1 MCIRDRKNPT
11 SFSQRPKL
19 IVGKTCIVTG
29 ANSGIG
35 RSTAITLAK
44 NDYTVFATMRSLE
57 RGEKLREI
65 AQELN
70 LVIKAVELDVSDTD
84 SVNQGINEILNQTDQ
99 IDILINNA
107 GVGSNAVIED
117 VDIESDKS
125 VFETNF
131 WGVVRCIQAVLPTMR
146 QQKSGHIIQVSSI
159 AGRVG
164 LPAQPIYSASKWALE
179 GLSENLAHDLS
190 SFGVRVSIIE
200 PGVTRTA
207 ILGKN
212 NTVPQNDDFENIY
225 ARMLDMYMQGIEAN
239 IRPEAVSET
248 ILQCLE
254 SSSHQLRWPVA
265 WGAETMVNA
274 RHDGSVS
281 DEEWVEIGSLVNNR
295 EEWVRSF
302 RQAFNL

>member
-1 MCIRDRKNPT
+1 M
-11 SFSQRPKL
+11 
-19 IVGKTCIVTG
+19 GKTCIVTG

-35 RSTAITLAK
+35 RSTAITLAT

-70 LVIKAVELDVSDTD
+70 LEIKEVELDVSDTD
-84 SVNQGINEILNQTDQ
+84 SVNQGINEILEQTDQ
-99 IDILINNA
+99 IDVLINNA

-117 VDIESDKS
+117 VDIESDKN

-212 NTVPQNDDFENIY
+212 NTVPQNADFENIY

-239 IRPEAVSET
+239 VRPEEVSAT

>member
-1 MCIRDRKNPT
+1 M
-11 SFSQRPKL
+11 
-19 IVGKTCIVTG
+19 GKTCIVTG

-57 RGEKLREI
+57 RGEKLRGI

-70 LVIKAVELDVSDTD
+70 LVIKPVELDVSDTD
-84 SVNQGINEILNQTDQ
+84 SVNQGINEILDQTDQ
-99 IDILINNA
+99 IDVLINNA
-107 GVGSNAVIED
+107 GIGSNAVIED
-117 VDIESDKS
+117 VNIESDKG

-131 WGVVRCIQAVLPTMR
+131 WGSVRCIQAVLPTMR
-146 QQKSGHIIQVSSI
+146 QQKFGHIIQVSSI

-212 NTVPQNDDFENIY
+212 NTVPHNPDFENIY
-225 ARMLDMYMQGIEAN
+225 GRMLDMYMQGIEAN

-254 SSSHQLRWPVA
+254 SSSKQLRWPVA

-295 EEWVRSF
+295 EEWVKSF

>member
-1 MCIRDRKNPT
+1 M
-11 SFSQRPKL
+11 
-19 IVGKTCIVTG
+19 GKTCIVTG

-70 LVIKAVELDVSDTD
+70 LAIKAVELDVSDTD

-265 WGAETMVNA
+265 WGAETMINA

-295 EEWVRSF
+295 EEWVNSF

>member
-1 MCIRDRKNPT
+1 M
-11 SFSQRPKL
+11 
-19 IVGKTCIVTG
+19 GKTCIVTG

-57 RGEKLREI
+57 RGEKLRGI

-70 LVIKAVELDVSDTD
+70 LVIKPVELDVSDTD
-84 SVNQGINEILNQTDQ
+84 SVNQGINEILDQTDQ
-99 IDILINNA
+99 IDVLINNA

-295 EEWVRSF
+295 EEWVNSF

>member
-1 MCIRDRKNPT
+1 
-11 SFSQRPKL
+11 
-19 IVGKTCIVTG
+19 VGKTCIVTG

-57 RGEKLREI
+57 RGEKLRGI

-70 LVIKAVELDVSDTD
+70 LVIKTVELDVSDTD

-99 IDILINNA
+99 IDVLINNA

-125 VFETNF
+125 VLETNF

-146 QQKSGHIIQVSSI
+146 LQKSGHIIQVSSI

-254 SSSHQLRWPVA
+254 SSSKQLRWPVA

-281 DEEWVEIGSLVNNR
+281 DEEWIKIGSLVNNR

>member
-1 MCIRDRKNPT
+1 M
-11 SFSQRPKL
+11 
-19 IVGKTCIVTG
+19 GKTCIVTG

-57 RGEKLREI
+57 RGEKLRGI

-84 SVNQGINEILNQTDQ
+84 SVNQGINEILDQTDQ
-99 IDILINNA
+99 IDVLINNA

-146 QQKSGHIIQVSSI
+146 QQKAGHIIQVSSI

-225 ARMLDMYMQGIEAN
+225 GRMLDMYMQGIEAN

-295 EEWVRSF
+295 EEWVNSF

>member
-1 MCIRDRKNPT
+1 M
-11 SFSQRPKL
+11 
-19 IVGKTCIVTG
+19 GKTCIVTG

-254 SSSHQLRWPVA
+254 SSSKQLRWPVA

-281 DEEWVEIGSLVNNR
+281 DEEWVKIGSLVNNR

>member
-1 MCIRDRKNPT
+1 M
-11 SFSQRPKL
+11 
-19 IVGKTCIVTG
+19 GKTCIVTG

-57 RGEKLREI
+57 RGEKLRGI

-84 SVNQGINEILNQTDQ
+84 SVNQGINEILDQTDQ
-99 IDILINNA
+99 IDALINNA

-295 EEWVRSF
+295 EEWISSF

>member
-1 MCIRDRKNPT
+1 M
-11 SFSQRPKL
+11 
-19 IVGKTCIVTG
+19 GKTCIVTG

-70 LVIKAVELDVSDTD
+70 LEIKEVELDVSDTD
-84 SVNQGINEILNQTDQ
+84 SVNQGINEILEQTDQ
-99 IDILINNA
+99 IDVLINNA

-131 WGVVRCIQAVLPTMR
+131 WGAVRCIQAVLPTMR
-146 QQKSGHIIQVSSI
+146 HQKSGHIIQVSSI

-212 NTVPQNDDFENIY
+212 NTVPENDDFENIY

-239 IRPEAVSET
+239 IRPETVSET

-254 SSSHQLRWPVA
+254 SSSKQLRWPVA
-265 WGAETMVNA
+265 WGAEAMINA

>member
-1 MCIRDRKNPT
+1 M
-11 SFSQRPKL
+11 
-19 IVGKTCIVTG
+19 GKTCIVTG

-65 AQELN
+65 AQRLN
-70 LVIKAVELDVSDTD
+70 LKINQVELDVSDTD
-84 SVNQGINEILNQTDQ
+84 SVKHGVIEILDQTDE
-99 IDILINNA
+99 IDVLINNA
-107 GVGSNAVIED
+107 GIGSNAVIED
-117 VDIESDKS
+117 VNIESDKG

-131 WGVVRCIQAVLPTMR
+131 WGSVRCIQAVLPTMR

-212 NTVPQNDDFENIY
+212 NTVPHNPDFENIY
-225 ARMLDMYMQGIEAN
+225 GRILDMYMQGIEAN

-254 SSSHQLRWPVA
+254 SSSKQLRWPVA
-265 WGAETMVNA
+265 WGAETMINA

-281 DEEWVEIGSLVNNR
+281 DEEWVKIGSLVNNR

>member
-1 MCIRDRKNPT
+1 M
-11 SFSQRPKL
+11 
-19 IVGKTCIVTG
+19 GKACIVTG

-254 SSSHQLRWPVA
+254 SSSKQLRWPVA
-265 WGAETMVNA
+265 WGAETMINA
-274 RHDGSVS
+274 RHDGSIS
-281 DEEWVEIGSLVNNR
+281 DEEWVKIGSLVNNR

>member
-1 MCIRDRKNPT
+1 M
-11 SFSQRPKL
+11 
-19 IVGKTCIVTG
+19 GKTCIVTG

-70 LVIKAVELDVSDTD
+70 LVIKAVELDVSNTD

-254 SSSHQLRWPVA
+254 SSSKQLRWPVA
-265 WGAETMVNA
+265 WGAEAMINA

>member
-1 MCIRDRKNPT
+1 M
-11 SFSQRPKL
+11 
-19 IVGKTCIVTG
+19 GKTCIVTG

-57 RGEKLREI
+57 RGEKLRGI

-70 LVIKAVELDVSDTD
+70 LVIKTVELDVSDTD

-99 IDILINNA
+99 IDVLINNA

-254 SSSHQLRWPVA
+254 SSSKQLRWPVA
-265 WGAETMVNA
+265 WGAETMINA

-281 DEEWVEIGSLVNNR
+281 DEEWVKIGSLVNNR

>member
-1 MCIRDRKNPT
+1 M
-11 SFSQRPKL
+11 
-19 IVGKTCIVTG
+19 GKTCIVTG

-65 AQELN
+65 AHQLN
-70 LVIKAVELDVSDTD
+70 LEIKEVELDVSDTD
-84 SVNQGINEILNQTDQ
+84 SVNQGINRILDQTDQ
-99 IDILINNA
+99 IDALINNA

-131 WGVVRCIQAVLPTMR
+131 WGAVRCIQAVLPKMR

-190 SFGVRVSIIE
+190 SFGLRVSIIE

-212 NTVPQNDDFENIY
+212 NTVPQNADFENIY

-239 IRPEAVSET
+239 IRPEEVSET

-295 EEWVRSF
+295 EEWISSF

>member
-1 MCIRDRKNPT
+1 
-11 SFSQRPKL
+11 
-19 IVGKTCIVTG
+19 VGRTCIVTG

-35 RSTAITLAK
+35 RSTAIALAK

-57 RGEKLREI
+57 RGEKLRGI

-70 LVIKAVELDVSDTD
+70 LEIKEVELDVSNTD
-84 SVNQGINEILNQTDQ
+84 SVNQGINEILDQTDH
-99 IDILINNA
+99 IDVLINNA

-146 QQKSGHIIQVSSI
+146 KQKSGHIIQVSSI

-190 SFGVRVSIIE
+190 SFGVQVSIIE

-212 NTVPQNDDFENIY
+212 NTVPQNADFENIY

-254 SSSHQLRWPVA
+254 SSSKQLRWPVA
-265 WGAETMVNA
+265 WGAKTMVNA

-281 DEEWVEIGSLVNNR
+281 DEEWVKIGSLVNNR
-295 EEWVRSF
+295 EEWVNSF

>member
-1 MCIRDRKNPT
+1 M
-11 SFSQRPKL
+11 
-19 IVGKTCIVTG
+19 GKACIVTG

-70 LVIKAVELDVSDTD
+70 LEIKEVELDVSDTD
-84 SVNQGINEILNQTDQ
+84 SVNQGINEILDQTDQ
-99 IDILINNA
+99 IDALINNA

-190 SFGVRVSIIE
+190 SFGVKVSIIE

-212 NTVPQNDDFENIY
+212 NTVPENDDFENIY

-254 SSSHQLRWPVA
+254 SSSKQLRWPVA
-265 WGAETMVNA
+265 WGAEAMINA

>member
-1 MCIRDRKNPT
+1 
-11 SFSQRPKL
+11 
-19 IVGKTCIVTG
+19 VGKTCIVTG

-70 LVIKAVELDVSDTD
+70 LEIKEVELDVSDTD

-164 LPAQPIYSASKWALE
+164 LPAQPIYSSSKWALE

-248 ILQCLE
+248 ILQCVE
-254 SSSHQLRWPVA
+254 SSSKQLRWPVA
-265 WGAETMVNA
+265 WGAEAMINA

-281 DEEWVEIGSLVNNR
+281 DEEWVKIGSLVNNR

>member
-1 MCIRDRKNPT
+1 M
-11 SFSQRPKL
+11 
-19 IVGKTCIVTG
+19 GKTCIVTG

-35 RSTAITLAK
+35 RSTAVTLAK

-65 AQELN
+65 AQRLN
-70 LVIKAVELDVSDTD
+70 LKINQVELDVSDTD
-84 SVNQGINEILNQTDQ
+84 SVKHGVIEILDQTDE
-99 IDILINNA
+99 IDVLINNA
-107 GVGSNAVIED
+107 GIGSNAVIED
-117 VDIESDKS
+117 VNIESDKG

-131 WGVVRCIQAVLPTMR
+131 WGSVRCIQAVLPTMR

-212 NTVPQNDDFENIY
+212 NTVPHNPDFENIY
-225 ARMLDMYMQGIEAN
+225 GRMLDMYMQGIEAN

-254 SSSHQLRWPVA
+254 SSSKQLRWPVA

-281 DEEWVEIGSLVNNR
+281 DEEWVEIGSLVDNR
-295 EEWVRSF
+295 EEWVNSF

>member
-1 MCIRDRKNPT
+1 M
-11 SFSQRPKL
+11 
-19 IVGKTCIVTG
+19 GKACIVTG

-254 SSSHQLRWPVA
+254 SSSKQLRWPVA
-265 WGAETMVNA
+265 WGAEAMINA

>member
-1 MCIRDRKNPT
+1 
-11 SFSQRPKL
+11 
-19 IVGKTCIVTG
+19 VGKTCIVTG

-57 RGEKLREI
+57 RGEKLRGI

-84 SVNQGINEILNQTDQ
+84 SVNQGINEILDQTDQ
-99 IDILINNA
+99 IDVLINNA

-225 ARMLDMYMQGIEAN
+225 GRMLDMYMQGIEAN

-295 EEWVRSF
+295 EEWVNSF

>member
-1 MCIRDRKNPT
+1 M
-11 SFSQRPKL
+11 
-19 IVGKTCIVTG
+19 GKACIVTG

-57 RGEKLREI
+57 RGEKLKGI

-84 SVNQGINEILNQTDQ
+84 SVNQGINEILDQTDQ
-99 IDILINNA
+99 IDVLINNA

>member
-1 MCIRDRKNPT
+1 M
-11 SFSQRPKL
+11 
-19 IVGKTCIVTG
+19 GKTCIVTG

-57 RGEKLREI
+57 RGEKLKGI

-70 LVIKAVELDVSDTD
+70 LVIKAVELDVSNTD
-84 SVNQGINEILNQTDQ
+84 SVNQGINEILDQTDQ
-99 IDILINNA
+99 IDVLINNA

-190 SFGVRVSIIE
+190 SFGVKVSIIE

>member
-1 MCIRDRKNPT
+1 M
-11 SFSQRPKL
+11 
-19 IVGKTCIVTG
+19 GKTCIVTG

-70 LVIKAVELDVSDTD
+70 LTIKAVELDVSDTD

-254 SSSHQLRWPVA
+254 SSSKQLRWPVA
-265 WGAETMVNA
+265 WGAETMVDA

-281 DEEWVEIGSLVNNR
+281 DEEWVKIGSLVNDR

>member
-1 MCIRDRKNPT
+1 M
-11 SFSQRPKL
+11 
-19 IVGKTCIVTG
+19 GKTCIVTG

-70 LVIKAVELDVSDTD
+70 LAIKAVELDVSDTD

-99 IDILINNA
+99 IDVLINNA

-125 VFETNF
+125 VLETNF

-254 SSSHQLRWPVA
+254 SSSKQLRWPVA

-281 DEEWVEIGSLVNNR
+281 DEEWVKIGSLVNNR

-302 RQAFNL
+302 RKAFNL

>member
-1 MCIRDRKNPT
+1 M
-11 SFSQRPKL
+11 
-19 IVGKTCIVTG
+19 GKTCIVTG

-57 RGEKLREI
+57 RGEKLRGI

-70 LVIKAVELDVSDTD
+70 LVIKTVELDVSDTD

-146 QQKSGHIIQVSSI
+146 LQKSGHIIQVSSI

-254 SSSHQLRWPVA
+254 SSSKQLRWPVA

-281 DEEWVEIGSLVNNR
+281 DEEWIKIGSLVNNR

-302 RQAFNL
+302 RKAFNL

>member
-1 MCIRDRKNPT
+1 MR
-11 SFSQRPKL
+11 
-19 IVGKTCIVTG
+19 KTCIVTG

-57 RGEKLREI
+57 RGEKLRGI

-70 LVIKAVELDVSDTD
+70 LVIKTVELDVSDTD

-99 IDILINNA
+99 IDVLINNA

-254 SSSHQLRWPVA
+254 SSSKQLRWPVA

-281 DEEWVEIGSLVNNR
+281 DEEWIKIGSLVNNR

>member
-1 MCIRDRKNPT
+1 M
-11 SFSQRPKL
+11 
-19 IVGKTCIVTG
+19 GKTCIVTG

-254 SSSHQLRWPVA
+254 SSSKQLRWPVA
-265 WGAETMVNA
+265 WGAETMINA

-281 DEEWVEIGSLVNNR
+281 DEEWVKIGSLVNNR

>member
-1 MCIRDRKNPT
+1 M
-11 SFSQRPKL
+11 
-19 IVGKTCIVTG
+19 GKTCIVTG

-57 RGEKLREI
+57 RGEKLRGI

-70 LVIKAVELDVSDTD
+70 LVIKPVELDVSDTD
-84 SVNQGINEILNQTDQ
+84 SVNQGINEILDQTDQ
-99 IDILINNA
+99 IDVLINNA

-281 DEEWVEIGSLVNNR
+281 DEEWVKIGSLVNNR
-295 EEWVRSF
+295 DEWVRSF

>member
-1 MCIRDRKNPT
+1 M
-11 SFSQRPKL
+11 
-19 IVGKTCIVTG
+19 GKACIVTG

-57 RGEKLREI
+57 RGEKLREM

-70 LVIKAVELDVSDTD
+70 LVIKEVELDVSDTD

-254 SSSHQLRWPVA
+254 SSSKQLRWPVA
-265 WGAETMVNA
+265 WGAETMVDA

-281 DEEWVEIGSLVNNR
+281 DEEWVKIGSLVNDR

>member
-1 MCIRDRKNPT
+1 M
-11 SFSQRPKL
+11 
-19 IVGKTCIVTG
+19 GKTCIVTG

-35 RSTAITLAK
+35 RSTAVTLAK

-65 AQELN
+65 AQRLN
-70 LVIKAVELDVSDTD
+70 LKINQVELDVSDTD
-84 SVNQGINEILNQTDQ
+84 SVKHGIIEILDQTDE
-99 IDILINNA
+99 IDVLINNA
-107 GVGSNAVIED
+107 GIGSNAVIED
-117 VDIESDKS
+117 VNIESDKG

-131 WGVVRCIQAVLPTMR
+131 WGSVRCIQAVLPTMR

-212 NTVPQNDDFENIY
+212 NTVPHNPDFENIY
-225 ARMLDMYMQGIEAN
+225 GRMLDMYMQGIEAN

-254 SSSHQLRWPVA
+254 SSSKQLRWPVA

-295 EEWVRSF
+295 EEWVKSF

>member
-1 MCIRDRKNPT
+1 M
-11 SFSQRPKL
+11 
-19 IVGKTCIVTG
+19 
-29 ANSGIG
+29 
-35 RSTAITLAK
+35 
-44 NDYTVFATMRSLE
+44 
-57 RGEKLREI
+57 
-65 AQELN
+65 
-70 LVIKAVELDVSDTD
+70 
-84 SVNQGINEILNQTDQ
+84 
-99 IDILINNA
+99 
-107 GVGSNAVIED
+107 
-117 VDIESDKS
+117 
-125 VFETNF
+125 
-131 WGVVRCIQAVLPTMR
+131 
-146 QQKSGHIIQVSSI
+146 
-159 AGRVG
+159 G

-190 SFGVRVSIIE
+190 SFGLRVSIIE

-212 NTVPQNDDFENIY
+212 NTVPQNADFENIY

-295 EEWVRSF
+295 EEWVNSF

>member
-1 MCIRDRKNPT
+1 M
-11 SFSQRPKL
+11 
-19 IVGKTCIVTG
+19 GKTCIVTG

-70 LVIKAVELDVSDTD
+70 LEIKEVELDVSDTD
-84 SVNQGINEILNQTDQ
+84 SVNQGINEILDQTDQ
-99 IDILINNA
+99 IDVLINNA

-254 SSSHQLRWPVA
+254 SSSKQLRWPVA
-265 WGAETMVNA
+265 WGAETMINA

-281 DEEWVEIGSLVNNR
+281 DEEWVKIGSLVNNR

>member
-1 MCIRDRKNPT
+1 MR
-11 SFSQRPKL
+11 
-19 IVGKTCIVTG
+19 KTCIVTG

-70 LVIKAVELDVSDTD
+70 LAIKAVELDVSDTD

-254 SSSHQLRWPVA
+254 SSSKQLRWPVA
-265 WGAETMVNA
+265 WGAETMINA

-281 DEEWVEIGSLVNNR
+281 DEEWVKIGSLVNNR